1 MAYSRSACLAWLAS
15 GGLSPE
21 EQKQLLT
28 FEPDPGALLAKWQSY
43 VESENVFHLPD
54 KMIKVLN
61 HNANDRY
68 LDNCEGVLQKHGIK
82 AITFGFRIS
91 GKASTSSRR
100 AFRFIFSWSSFC
112 PQRAYSFNDWQQKCF
127 L

>member
-43 VESENVFHLPD
+43 VESGNAFHLPD
-54 KMIKVLN
+54 KMIQALN
-61 HNANDRY
+61 HNANDRF
-68 LDNCEGVLQKHGIK
+68 LENCDGILQKHGIK
-82 AITFGFRIS
+82 AITSLDSEYPEKLRLLPDAPTVLFYLS
-91 GKASTSSRR
+91 
-100 AFRFIFSWSSFC
+100 
-112 PQRAYSFNDWQQKCF
+112 
-127 L
+127 